1 MEPRSLSHAAREKN
15 SQLKRNSAETWLK
28 GRDVEAAREFL
39 LVTQIPMRET
49 QSQLKRVGWSSASSP
64 LGLHTLALI
73 RLSMKRPP
81 STVYAH
87 SCSRLETPCTFVES
101 PTFAEQRREA
111 AERWRET
118 VLEKRRP
125 GFAADLLRAA
135 DGENQQAKRTEWPA
149 KRTGKESVFRFRANA
164 AGRSGRAEGKYVGTC
179 FVVLKDRE
187 EEVTSFTIHRP
198 KRHRAMRNGV
208 CSSARR
214 RTKQHQRAA
223 FLRVSTRL
231 FFSPPELPLCV
242 ALYSAGDVD
251 AREQLLPRREREKP
265 SFHGEAA
272 ATSREALNGEK
283 NDAPRPSKVR
293 CKKRRAS
300 RTHDKERRGKRRRE
314 PNGKGSEK
322 KEAEEREREDRPGFR
337 RKGLPRQL
345 SGPPP
350 LRRSV
355 HGTSREEVLTFRRP
369 MERFSR
375 SRRSV
380 ELEKR
385 REEAVRSRK
394 KRRFPGRESPE
405 TELKTLSL
413 SGKRPPTAAAVFQV
427 YYRFTCRAH
436 TGSRR
441 FSVPV
446 SAPSPSFFSSEM
458 LVADHLT
465 LVICAY
471 SVPSL
476 NQELFRLT
484 AEGAAVRSMS
494 LDGIWQVSTQHRQ
507 TDRQTDRHTQY
518 MYLLLG
524 LQRSK
529 PRMQQGVVVA
539 EEGRGDCK

>member
-1 MEPRSLSHAAREKN
+1 MEPRSLSHAARVKN

-28 GRDVEAAREFL
+28 GRDVEAARESSSRDADSDEEDSVPVEESRMEQCVFPSRSPHPCFDPFVHETASLHCVRPL
-39 LVTQIPMRET
+39 LFETRDALHLRGVPDLRRTAPRSSRKVERDGPRET
-49 QSQLKRVGWSSASSP
+49 APRFRSGPPSRRGRGESTGEEDGMASKANRKRGCVSLQSQRGRKVGKSRRQVRRNLLRRLKRSRRG
-64 LGLHTLALI
+64 GNELHN
-73 RLSMKRPP
+73 PP
-81 STVYAH
+81 TQKAQGDVN
-87 SCSRLETPCTFVES
+87 R
-101 PTFAEQRREA
+101 
-111 AERWRET
+111 
-118 VLEKRRP
+118 
-125 GFAADLLRAA
+125 G
-135 DGENQQAKRTEWPA
+135 
-149 KRTGKESVFRFRANA
+149 
-164 AGRSGRAEGKYVGTC
+164 SG
-179 FVVLKDRE
+179 
-187 EEVTSFTIHRP
+187 
-198 KRHRAMRNGV
+198 
-208 CSSARR
+208 SAR
-214 RTKQHQRAA
+214 A
-223 FLRVSTRL
+223 VL
-231 FFSPPELPLCV
+231 FTLDQVGC
-242 ALYSAGDVD
+242 DVD

-272 ATSREALNGEK
+272 TTSREALNGEK

-458 LVADHLT
+458 LVTDHLT

-507 TDRQTDRHTQY
+507 TDRHTQY